1 MKVTSSL
8 TLITLVTLSVTITST
23 AQAQIKYGPNI
34 SVPPRQCA
42 PGAINCDA
50 EIYREDMRHN
60 SQLYF
65 QTPEK
70 ILQHFHRER
79 TERACLERTI
89 TTPPPPIDPNCNQY
103 LNRIDTLNQKDPV
116 IQQRELQ
123 QREIDRLFPN
133 APK

>member
-8 TLITLVTLSVTITST
+8 TLITLVTLSLSITST
-23 AQAQIKYGPNI
+23 AKAQIKIGPNI
-34 SVPPRQCA
+34 SVPPRQCI

-50 EIYREDMRHN
+50 EIHRENMRHN

-89 TTPPPPIDPNCNQY
+89 TTPPPPIDRNCNQY
-103 LNRIDTLNQKDPV
+103 LNRIDALNQKDPV